1 MATLT
6 LESVTKTFRDGTVAV
21 ADVDLTVPDGV
32 FCVLVGPSGCGKT
45 TVLRLVSGLERVTGG
60 TIWLGGE
67 DVTEDAPRDR
77 DVAMVFQ
84 NYALYPHLNVYDN
97 IAFGLRNRRVHKD
110 EVRRR
115 VEAASVMLGLNDVV
129 NKRPKWLSGG
139 QRQRVALGR
148 AIVREPQ
155 IFLMDEPLSNLD
167 AKLRDQMRTEL
178 LRIQKALDVT
188 TLYVTHDHGEA
199 MTLGQIVG
207 VMDDGRV
214 RQIGTPQAIY
224 EHPADL
230 FVAGFM
236 GMPPMNLVESTIERR
251 AGSVVARFGPYE
263 LDLGARPVTLAEGQR
278 RQAVLGVRPEHID
291 EAVGEPRPGRT
302 LEVLVERREL
312 LGAEVYLRF
321 SVGAPLLLVRDPRDA
336 GDEPAAPDVWA
347 AERPNAFVARVD
359 ASSDIREG
367 DRARLRVR
375 TEKVHLFDAE
385 TEAALA

>member
-6 LESVTKTFRDGTVAV
+6 LDGVTKAFRDGTVGV
-21 ADVDLTVPDGV
+21 AGLDLTVPDGV
-32 FCVLVGPSGCGKT
+32 FCVLVGPSGSGKT
-45 TVLRLVSGLERVTGG
+45 TVLRLVSGLDRVTEG

-97 IAFGLRNRRVHKD
+97 IAFGLRNRRVKKD
-110 EVRRR
+110 EVKRR
-115 VEAASVMLGLNDVV
+115 VDAASAMLGLNDVV
-129 NKRPKWLSGG
+129 KKRPKSLSGG

-155 IFLMDEPLSNLD
+155 VFLMDEPLSNLD

-178 LRIQKALDVT
+178 LRIQKALNVT
-188 TLYVTHDHGEA
+188 TLYVTHDHSEA

-207 VMDDGRV
+207 VMNEGRV

-251 AGSVVARFGPYE
+251 AGSVLARFGPYE
-263 LDLGARPVTLAEGQR
+263 LDLGERPAALAEGQR

-291 EAVGEPRPGRT
+291 EAGGEVRPGRT

-321 SVGAPLLLVRDPRDA
+321 SVGAPLLLVRDPRAA

-359 ASSDIREG
+359 ASSEIRDG
-367 DRARLRVR
+367 DHARLAVQ
-375 TEKVHLFDAE
+375 TDKVHLFDAE
-385 TEAALA
+385 TEAALV